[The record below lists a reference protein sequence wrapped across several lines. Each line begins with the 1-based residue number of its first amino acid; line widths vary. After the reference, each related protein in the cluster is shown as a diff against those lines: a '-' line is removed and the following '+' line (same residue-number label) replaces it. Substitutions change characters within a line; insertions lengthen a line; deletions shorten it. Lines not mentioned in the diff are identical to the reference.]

1 MYFLNILD
9 SPTLH
14 LIAEIGAIVIGSVLM
29 GIFFAYLHWGG
40 FKRRSIELNN
50 KLDFEKNKV
59 FEVNTELEQ
68 LTSIRNHLADE
79 IVKERNKS
87 NAQAKTIFDQ
97 QQRLFDFEKKLRDE
111 KTTIDRLNDSIEQYE
126 RRLKTIEDQ
135 FSHQNNF
142 SESVF
147 DSPASKPLRAN
158 YDHISRILGKQITEN
173 DLTIITGIGP
183 RTASLLQA
191 MGIDTW
197 ELLAQKD
204 VDELKASLEKAGGNY
219 KSLDPTHWPKQASM
233 AAQSEW
239 RKLRV
244 YQETLRT
251 LE

>member
-97 QQRLFDFEKKLRDE
+97 QQRLFDFEKM
-111 KTTIDRLNDSIEQYE
+111 SI
-126 RRLKTIEDQ
+126 
-135 FSHQNNF
+135 
-142 SESVF
+142 
-147 DSPASKPLRAN
+147 
-158 YDHISRILGKQITEN
+158 
-173 DLTIITGIGP
+173 
-183 RTASLLQA
+183 
-191 MGIDTW
+191 
-197 ELLAQKD
+197 
-204 VDELKASLEKAGGNY
+204 
-219 KSLDPTHWPKQASM
+219 
-233 AAQSEW
+233 
-239 RKLRV
+239 
-244 YQETLRT
+244 
-251 LE
+251 